1 MKKKN
6 RKLVEIMEKKEVD
19 PISMTRLFHL
29 TACSNYTGE
38 VMTSFSSVPS
48 ITFCSAHL
56 RYISGFHKLSMHTAY
71 TPRHLTCIRAS
82 RKYKLRGR
90 AQRDIFI
97 FRT

>member
-6 RKLVEIMEKKEVD
+6 RKLVEIMKKKEVD

-71 TPRHLTCIRAS
+71 TPPTPYVHTCIPEIQA
-82 RKYKLRGR
+82 
-90 AQRDIFI
+90 
-97 FRT
+97 TWPCTT